1 MPPVDETYISLLM
14 NRRIL
19 FQVVLAIIVQTSFA
33 EGLTLQ
39 QCREMAQANYPAIR
53 RYGMIEQSREFTV
66 DNAAKGW
73 LPKVSAS
80 AGAYA
85 FTDILK
91 ANARMQQMGVEMEN
105 YVANASVI
113 VSQSVYDGGQI
124 AAQRRVASAQ
134 GEVEKRRLD
143 VTMYAVTERVDDL
156 FFGILVLD
164 EQMAQ
169 NELLREDL
177 TTSEATVR
185 SMIRGGVASETDL
198 DAILVEKLKA
208 DRQREALKSSRK
220 AYRRMLG
227 VFVGK
232 DLPEGWKPEKPA
244 ETLAGKEW
252 GVNRPEM
259 RYYASQSLL
268 LDARRKQLNARL
280 RPTVSLF
287 GMGMIHSLV
296 SSALNSGVIVGGVS
310 VSWNIGALYTR
321 RNDIRLIDVERAM
334 NNNQQE
340 TFLFNNRLQNEEAE
354 GTVESLRRRIAQD
367 EEIVRLRENIR
378 RAGERKVQLG
388 TESVSELVR
397 DINAVS
403 LARAEKALHEIEL
416 LKEIYRQKNLNND

>member
-1 MPPVDETYISLLM
+1 M

-19 FQVVLAIIVQTSFA
+19 FPAVLAILVQTSLA

-39 QCREMAQANYPAIR
+39 QCREMAQANYPVIR
-53 RYGMIEQSREFTV
+53 RYGMIEQSRDFTV

-73 LPKVSAS
+73 LPRVSAS

-91 ANARMQQMGVEMEN
+91 TNAQMQQMGVDMEN
-105 YVANASVI
+105 RVANASVT

-134 GEVEKRRLD
+134 GDVERNSLD

-164 EQMAQ
+164 EQTAQ

-177 TTSEATVR
+177 TTSEETVR
-185 SMIRGGVASETDL
+185 SMMRGGVASQTDL

-208 DRQREALKSSRK
+208 ERQREALMSSRK
-220 AYRRMLG
+220 AYVRMLG
-227 VFVGK
+227 VFVGR

-244 ETLAGKEW
+244 ETFAGKEW

-259 RYYASQSLL
+259 RYYASQNLL
-268 LDARRKQLNARL
+268 LDARRKQLDARL

-287 GMGMIHSLV
+287 GMGMIHSSV
-296 SSALNSGVIVGGVS
+296 SNFLNNGVIVGGVS

-334 NNNQQE
+334 NDNRQE
-340 TFLFNNRLQNEEAE
+340 MFLFNNRLQNEEAE

-378 RAGERKVQLG
+378 RSGERKVQLG